1 MSINSSRIVTQRLS
15 FSKILIHILLPCIA
29 PPLVSLSLSHS
40 HTHTHTHTHT
50 PLPSANSIVGAREQT
65 RNTDPFEDRLTLG
78 AKTIC
83 WNTKR
88 FCFHV
93 ASWFSKFAEF
103 YQKNQY
109 PEAAFRKK

>member
-1 MSINSSRIVTQRLS
+1 MHHPHGTSQ
-15 FSKILIHILLPCIA
+15 
-29 PPLVSLSLSHS
+29 

-50 PLPSANSIVGAREQT
+50 PTPLLLPANSIVGAREQT

-93 ASWFSKFAEF
+93 SAWFSKFAEF

-109 PEAAFRKK
+109 PEAAFREK